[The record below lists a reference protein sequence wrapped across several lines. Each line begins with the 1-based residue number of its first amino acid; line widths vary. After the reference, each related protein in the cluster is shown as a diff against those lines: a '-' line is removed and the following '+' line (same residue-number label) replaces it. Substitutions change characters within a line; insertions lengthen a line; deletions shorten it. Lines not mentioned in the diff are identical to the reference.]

1 MGWSLFPALCALII
15 SCLINDTNCQKEAEA
30 CPAKTLG
37 GDISEDG
44 CTGGSR
50 PMVKDKNYELLH
62 RASAAFTNLDSARSD
77 GDAVV
82 TAEDLKAILG
92 GLHISTSGTSKLM
105 KLMDVSND
113 GKVNYGEYF
122 HIMDLLTMF
131 KTVDTDESGIISLEE
146 LKALVPEDV
155 LRQVDMKKEL
165 KDKVLDLYE
174 FAQLRMKLRRQNMS
188 LSIGVLDALVESVQ
202 ENRGIPVENIIDV
215 LAVFKV
221 ENIKKEKLLKVLDIN
236 GDGKLDI
243 SEFTKTWD
251 LLLQF
256 KIVDSNHSNFVSR
269 KELQSLFDSQTNTKP
284 RSAIEE
290 IKKINKGKKLNFVD
304 FVTLMS

>member
-1 MGWSLFPALCALII
+1 MGWSLVPALCALLI
-15 SCLINDTNCQKEAEA
+15 SCLINDTNCQKEA
-30 CPAKTLG
+30 
-37 GDISEDG
+37 D
-44 CTGGSR
+44 
-50 PMVKDKNYELLH
+50 YELLH

-202 ENRGIPVENIIDV
+202 ENRGIPV
-215 LAVFKV
+215 
-221 ENIKKEKLLKVLDIN
+221 
-236 GDGKLDI
+236 
-243 SEFTKTWD
+243 
-251 LLLQF
+251 
-256 KIVDSNHSNFVSR
+256 
-269 KELQSLFDSQTNTKP
+269 
-284 RSAIEE
+284 
-290 IKKINKGKKLNFVD
+290 
-304 FVTLMS
+304 